1 MKQRVVCSVCGYVMD
16 ASGKVD
22 KCPACGAAAKAL
34 QPYVPNV
41 SEKRDKMLENG
52 LHPMLVHFPV
62 AFAVFC
68 FFFTIISALTDGAT
82 RQLLQSTVTVLT
94 ICLPFTAVGAMVSG
108 LLDGNAR
115 FKKITTPAL
124 VKKIVFGDLFLLS
137 SIGMILLILLTG
149 LQTTAVWFFFLAC
162 NLVALVSATFLGLIG
177 KTLVRAHTPG

>member
-1 MKQRVVCSVCGYVMD
+1 MKQRVVCGVCGYVMD

-22 KCPACGAAAKAL
+22 ACPACGAAAKAFK
-34 QPYVPNV
+34 PYVSNL

-62 AFAVFC
+62 SFAVFT
-68 FFFTIISALTDGAT
+68 FFFTIISALTDGVT

-94 ICLPFTAVGAMVSG
+94 ICLPFTAVGAMLSG
-108 LLDGNAR
+108 ILDGNAR

-137 SIGMILLILLTG
+137 SIGMILLVLLSG
-149 LQTTAVWFFFLAC
+149 LQTTATLIVFLTC
-162 NLVALVSATFLGLIG
+162 NLIALVSATFLGLIG
-177 KTLVRAHTPG
+177 KTLVRARTPG